1 MNHLFFKGFWIQD
14 GYTGGAVIESCEN
27 PCDHAWLYK
36 DAQQFGF
43 EPYKRLIGNNAI
55 CPGIGPILETEDA
68 DFIAQMNDCPCKLN
82 IFCHFRILF
91 CQIQ

>member
-1 MNHLFFKGFWIQD
+1 MNHIFIKGFWIQD

-43 EPYKRLIGNNAI
+43 EQYKHLIGNNAI
-55 CPGIGPILETEDA
+55 CLRVGPILEAEDA
-68 DFIAQMNDCPCKLN
+68 DFIAAINNCPCKLKTFHH
-82 IFCHFRILF
+82 FCILHYH
-91 CQIQ
+91 IQ